1 MTMPTLFGENHIK
14 IEDNPLLEGIA
25 NHILD
30 LVAHDQN
37 LIKGKT
43 VGEIN
48 NKLMRAIWE
57 DEGVSQVLTKEQL
70 DQFFTWYDKSKSRIG
85 YDGISR
91 ALRYLVHDLGVINL
105 PAEAILDAERHRQR
119 IQRSVK

>member
-70 DQFFTWYDKSKSRIG
+70 DYDKITYEFIR
-85 YDGISR
+85 
-91 ALRYLVHDLGVINL
+91 
-105 PAEAILDAERHRQR
+105 P
-119 IQRSVK
+119 